1 MTAASPSVATPPV
14 GSPLIPVRFQV
25 LIGAILVQLILG
37 TVYGYSIFWQPL
49 DSVIFPAVV
58 TEAEQAAM
66 VLAGAGGAV
75 ATELTV
81 VADEVAKA
89 AQLAT
94 QQGYLKYAFSICI
107 LSFAFTMV
115 FAGRVQ
121 DVRGPRQTAVIGA
134 CLLGG
139 GFIVASLMNNPV
151 VFFLAHAM
159 LTGTVGLIA
168 LMIFDALLGSRDQV
182 QANPMLRHVP
192 SAIIITVAV
201 AGITTGQQFVGR
213 LGPVDSI
220 FMLWASVGFLAG
232 AGIGFAYVC
241 PIAALIKWFPNHKGL
256 VSGLA
261 VAGFGFGAYL
271 FKGRYI
277 GALGYIEDHGITSF
291 FMVHGVV
298 CLVAVTLGA
307 MLLRN
312 PPNAGTPVAAK
323 AGGETGGNGSGDSTW
338 RDTLKKPAFY
348 VLWLMFF
355 SGAVAG
361 LMVIGIIKVF
371 ASDQLVAGATAA
383 GQVLTE
389 QSRAELML
397 KGAEAVGYL
406 AIFNAVGRVAWGL
419 LSDKVGRTPAFVAM
433 FLLQAVTMCVLSQ
446 ADTELSIAIVASI
459 VGFNFGGNFALF
471 PSATADLFGA
481 KNLGANYGW
490 VFTSYGIAGVIGIA
504 AGNVA
509 KAMTGSYFAAFA
521 MAAVLC
527 LVSAG
532 LAVVLRQMSLK
543 AQAVAVTA

>member
-1 MTAASPSVATPPV
+1 MTAVTPDSAATRP
-14 GSPLIPVRFQV
+14 GSGLIPIRFQV

-49 DSVIFPAVV
+49 NAEVFPEVV
-58 TEAEQAAM
+58 TQAGMIAQ
-66 VLAGAGGAV
+66 AGGG
-75 ATELTV
+75 EGMNLTV
-81 VADEVAKA
+81 VADEAAKT

-107 LSFAFTMV
+107 LSFALTMV

-121 DVRGPRQTAVIGA
+121 DVRGPRQTAIIGA
-134 CLLGG
+134 CLMGA
-139 GFIVASLMNNPV
+139 GFVIASLMNNPV
-151 VFFLAHAM
+151 VFFLAHSL

-168 LMIFDALLGSRDQV
+168 LMMFDALLGGREQMHD
-182 QANPMLRHVP
+182 NPMLRYVP
-192 SAIIITVAV
+192 QAIVITVAV
-201 AGITTGQQFVGR
+201 AGITTGQQFVGK

-220 FMLWASVGFLAG
+220 FMLWATVGLLAG

-241 PIAALIKWFPNHKGL
+241 PIAALIKWFPNQKGL

-271 FKGRYI
+271 FKGRYL

-291 FMVHGVV
+291 FLIHGLV
-298 CLVAVTLGA
+298 CLVLVSLGA

-312 PPNAGTPVAAK
+312 PPKAAAAVTAKNGGK
-323 AGGETGGNGSGDSTW
+323 ASGDSTW
-338 RDTLKKPAFY
+338 RATLKQPAFY
-348 VLWLMFF
+348 LLWLMFF
-355 SGAVAG
+355 SGAMAG

-371 ASDQLVAGATAA
+371 AGDQLIAGATAA
-383 GQVLTE
+383 GEVLTE
-389 QSRAELML
+389 QGRGEMVL

-406 AIFNAVGRVAWGL
+406 AIFNAVGRVVWGL
-419 LSDKVGRTPAFVAM
+419 ASDRIGRTAAFVAM
-433 FLLQAVTMCVLSQ
+433 FLLQAVTMMYLSQ
-446 ADTELSIAIVASI
+446 ANTEMTIAVVASI

-509 KAMTGSYFAAFA
+509 KTLTGSYFAAFA
-521 MAAVLC
+521 LAAVLC

-532 LAVVLRQMSLK
+532 LAVVLGRMSAK
-543 AQAVAVTA
+543 AKVEAVA